1 MDEVMA
7 QSYLVVDINSGKPV
21 LAENADL
28 PLEAGSLTRLMTVYT
43 VLTDPSFDP
52 NQPVVLGDIP
62 EEGGIFIGGETIST
76 EAALFATYYEA
87 SDAAAHA
94 LVQTYGPDRD
104 AFVRKMQQNAQ
115 SLGMLNTR
123 YVEPVD
129 SVSGSVTSAEDTV
142 KLLQALNRQAPFRR
156 LSELSAY
163 LLPDGSRYA
172 VSGLAQIPNPGAV
185 VDIMS
190 SDYLTDLEGLLVSNS
205 SDGWAYG
212 AGSAKTNDGRELIAV
227 VLGAASKIE
236 AIQGE
241 KRAAQVLRTLL
252 EEGAKSLGV
261 SPVNNRSLIAI
272 DGREAAPAVP
282 QNQNA
287 VRPIEEK
294 VTENDTTTVHETE
307 ASLPLALS
315 TASPNDKDLGWSF
328 YVILA
333 VLVLALFALIVSLIL
348 QLRKQR
354 MRRKQGQRYG
364 AVRPGYQPRAR
375 H

>member
-1 MDEVMA
+1 MDEFMA
-7 QSYLVVDINSGKPV
+7 QSYIVVDLNSGRPV
-21 LAENADL
+21 LSENPEL

-52 NQPVVLGDIP
+52 DRPVVLGDVSA
-62 EEGGIFIGGETIST
+62 ESDIFVGGETISS

-87 SDAAAHA
+87 SDAAARA
-94 LVQTYGPDRD
+94 LVQTYGPEPE
-104 AFVRKMQQNAQ
+104 AFVTKMQQNAQ
-115 SLGMLNTR
+115 SLGMTYTR
-123 YVEPVD
+123 YVDPLG

-172 VSGLAQIPNPGAV
+172 VSGLAQIPNPGSV

-205 SDGWAYG
+205 SNGWSYG
-212 AGSAKTNDGRELIAV
+212 AGSAKTNDGRELLAV
-227 VLGAASKIE
+227 VLGAASKID

-241 KRAAQVLRTLL
+241 KRAAQALRTLL

-261 SPVNNRSLIAI
+261 SPVNHRSFLSAA
-272 DGREAAPAVP
+272 GRGTAPDAP
-282 QNQNA
+282 HDQNTVTPTA
-287 VRPIEEK
+287 EK
-294 VTENDTTTVHETE
+294 VTENVTTTPETE
-307 ASLPLALS
+307 ATLPLALS
-315 TASPNDKDLGWSF
+315 NAAGNEERLDWPF

-348 QLRKQR
+348 Q
-354 MRRKQGQRYG
+354 RRKRRVRRQRGQRYG
-364 AVRPGYQPRAR
+364 AVRPGFQPRAR